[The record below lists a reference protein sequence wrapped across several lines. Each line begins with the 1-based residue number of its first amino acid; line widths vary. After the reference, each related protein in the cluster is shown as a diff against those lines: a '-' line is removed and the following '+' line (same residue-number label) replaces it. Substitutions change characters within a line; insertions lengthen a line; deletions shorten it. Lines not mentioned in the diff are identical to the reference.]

1 MNLPRILIELLVIL
15 FALCWI
21 YYSWIFMRN
30 PKRNTPEGNVI
41 VSPANGKISKIVK
54 VGKKDT
60 SNITIEKGLLGKIK
74 MQTQEV
80 GKDATLIS
88 IVMNPLNVHFQR
100 SPCDATVLAVKHAP
114 GKFLNAVKGAENMQA
129 ALENEHTEILLQTKY
144 GKMKVIQIAGFLCR
158 RIETFVTKGHKL
170 KKGETIGVIKLGS
183 QVTLI
188 LPAKLKINVK
198 EGQAVVDG
206 ETILA
211 MPDAS

>member
-1 MNLPRILIELLVIL
+1 MINRTRILIELLVIL

-21 YYSWIFMRN
+21 YYSYIFMRN
-30 PKRNTPEGNVI
+30 PKRNAPQGNVI

-54 VGKKDT
+54 VDGKNVT
-60 SNITIEKGLLGKIK
+60 NVTIEKGLLGKIK
-74 MQTQEV
+74 TQTKDV
-80 GKDATLIS
+80 GKDATLIN

-100 SPCDATVLAVKHAP
+100 SPCDATVLSVKHTP
-114 GKFLNAVKGAENMQA
+114 GKFLNAVSGASNLQA

-144 GKMKVIQIAGFLCR
+144 GKMKILQIAGFLCR
-158 RIETFVTKGHKL
+158 RIETFVQKGHKL

-188 LPAKLKINVK
+188 LPARLHLKVK
-198 EGQAVVDG
+198 EDQGVVDG

-211 MPDAS
+211 TP

>member
-1 MNLPRILIELLVIL
+1 MAMNLTRILIELLVIL

-21 YYSWIFMRN
+21 YYSYIFMRN
-30 PKRNTPEGNVI
+30 PKRNAPQGNVI

-54 VGKKDT
+54 VGGK
-60 SNITIEKGLLGKIK
+60 NITIEKGLLGKIK
-74 MQTQEV
+74 TQTKDV
-80 GKDATLIS
+80 GKDATLIN

-100 SPCDATVLAVKHAP
+100 SPCDATVLSVTHTP
-114 GKFLNAVKGAENMQA
+114 GKFLNAVSGASNLQA

-144 GKMKVIQIAGFLCR
+144 GKMKILQIAGFLCR
-158 RIETFVTKGHKL
+158 RIETFVQKGHKL

-188 LPAKLKINVK
+188 LPAQLHIQVK
-198 EGQAVVDG
+198 EDQGVVDG

-211 MPDAS
+211 TP